1 MTQINWDTIPD
12 ATDAALRA
20 ADMLIRTSDGQ
31 ERRTGYDGGW
41 MYFSDATHT
50 VSNKQAITAD
60 TLTLWTNDGLAADS
74 TADFRRGLPLDVWS
88 GNTIRPQATGETYEI
103 NLTFRASK
111 SSSNATFVEIDV
123 GIGADYS
130 NIIAR
135 DRRSLTKG
143 SGVTDFVF
151 FNGSLFVTAPF
162 GVHGARFF
170 INPSEDIEIWDKALF
185 IQRTH
190 SP

>member
-12 ATDAALRA
+12 ATDASLRA
-20 ADMLIRTSDGQ
+20 ADMLIRTSDGK

-41 MYFSDATHT
+41 MYLSDATHT
-50 VSNKQAITAD
+50 ASNKQAITAD

-74 TADFRRGLPLDVWS
+74 TTDFRRGVPLDVWS
-88 GNTIRPQATGETYEI
+88 GNTIRPQANGETYEI

-111 SSSNATFVEIDV
+111 SVSQQIYIEIDV
-123 GIGADYS
+123 GIGSDYS

-135 DRRSLTKG
+135 DRRPITKG
-143 SGVTDFVF
+143 QDVDDFVF

-162 GVHGARFF
+162 GAHGARFF
-170 INPSEDIEIWDKALF
+170 INASDDVQIWDKALF

>member
-12 ATDAALRA
+12 ANDAALRA

-41 MYFSDATHT
+41 LYLPDSTHT
-50 VSNKQAITAD
+50 STNKQTALAD
-60 TLTLWTNDGLAADS
+60 TQTLLTIDGVGEGR
-74 TADFRRGLPLDVWS
+74 TIDFRRGVPLDVWAN
-88 GNTIRPQATGETYEI
+88 NTIQPAATGETYEI
-103 NLTFRASK
+103 NLTFKASK
-111 SSSNATFVEIDV
+111 STSQQLYIEVDV
-123 GIGADYS
+123 GIGSDYS

-135 DRRSLTKG
+135 DRRAMTKG
-143 SGVTDFVF
+143 SGIEDFIF

-162 GVHGARFF
+162 GAHGARFF
-170 INPSEDIEIWDKALF
+170 INPSADVSIWDKALF

>member
-1 MTQINWDTIPD
+1 MTQINWDQIPD
-12 ATDAALRA
+12 AREAELGA
-20 ADMLIRTSDGQ
+20 ADMLIRTSDGK

-41 MYFSDATHT
+41 MYLPDATHT
-50 VSNKQAITAD
+50 VSNKQTASAN
-60 TLTLWTNDGLAADS
+60 TLTLWTNDGQGAER
-74 TADFRRGLPLDVWS
+74 TIDFRRGVPLDLWGS
-88 GNTIRPQATGETYEI
+88 NTVRPSATGETYEI
-103 NLTFRASK
+103 NLTFRASQ
-111 SSSNATFVEIDV
+111 SSSNAAYVEIDV

-135 DRRSLTKG
+135 DRRPLTKG

-151 FNGSLFVTAPF
+151 FNGTLFVTPPF
-162 GVHGARFF
+162 GAHGARFF

>member
-1 MTQINWDTIPD
+1 MTNINWDAIPD
-12 ATDAALRA
+12 ATDASLRS

-41 MYFSDATHT
+41 MYFADATHT
-50 VSNKQAITAD
+50 SDNRQEITAD
-60 TLTLWTNDGLAADS
+60 TLTLWTNDGLATES
-74 TADFRRGLPLDVWS
+74 TTDFRRGVPLDVWS
-88 GNTIRPQATGETYEI
+88 DNTICPQATGETYEI
-103 NLTFRASK
+103 NLTFRASHDV
-111 SSSNATFVEIDV
+111 FQQVYVEIDV

-135 DRRSLTKG
+135 DRRTLIRG

-151 FNGSLFVTAPF
+151 FNGTLFVTNPF
-162 GVHGARFF
+162 GAHGARFF
-170 INPSEDIEIWDKALF
+170 LNSSRDIEIWDKALF

>member
-41 MYFSDATHT
+41 LYLPDTTHT
-50 VSNKQAITAD
+50 SENKQVITAD
-60 TLTLWTNDGLAADS
+60 TLTLLTIDGLAAGR
-74 TADFRRGLPLDVWS
+74 TTDFRRGVPLDVWS
-88 GNTIRPQATGETYEI
+88 NNTIQPQANGETYEI

-111 SSSNATFVEIDV
+111 STSQQLYIEVDV
-123 GIGADYS
+123 GIGSDYS

-135 DRRSLTKG
+135 DRRALTKG
-143 SGVTDFVF
+143 QDVDDFVF
-151 FNGSLFVTAPF
+151 FNGTLFVTAPF
-162 GVHGARFF
+162 GAHGARFF
-170 INPSEDIEIWDKALF
+170 VSASEDVSIWEKALF

>member
-41 MYFSDATHT
+41 MYLPDATHT
-50 VSNKQAITAD
+50 SSNKQTITAD
-60 TLTLWTNDGLAADS
+60 TLTLLTIDGVGEGR
-74 TADFRRGLPLDVWS
+74 TVDFRRGVPLDLWS
-88 GNTIRPQATGETYEI
+88 NNTIQPAATGETYEI

-111 SSSNATFVEIDV
+111 SVSQQLYIEIDV
-123 GIGADYS
+123 GIGADYT

-143 SGVTDFVF
+143 SGVEDFVF

-162 GVHGARFF
+162 GAHGARFF
-170 INPSEDIEIWDKALF
+170 INVPEDVSIWDKALF